1 MPLNT
6 TKLDSD
12 NDNTDASGARVQ
24 RRRRIMLRLVILNAL
39 VLGISFMGIRAYGY
53 RLKTAV
59 RAAPFKTIGP
69 LPETGSNPL
78 FDPQATLRS
87 ENRSITVSGNY
98 GCLPAEGEAL
108 VHAIVAQESTGA
120 FARGSF
126 QGPCT
131 GQVEPFTIKATEA
144 EGVPAFQEGRVKIEA
159 LGLNRTGTSAFT
171 FTDVFF
177 WGRFAQATKAS
188 DDSQSGMRTR

>member
-1 MPLNT
+1 MPLN

-12 NDNTDASGARVQ
+12 DNTEPAGARVQ
-24 RRRRIMLRLVILNAL
+24 RRRRITLWLVMLNAL
-39 VLGISFMGIRAYGY
+39 ALGISFLGIRAYGY

-69 LPETGSNPL
+69 LSETGNPL
-78 FDPQATLRS
+78 FDPLATLRS

-131 GQVEPFTIKATEA
+131 GQVEAFTIKATEA

-188 DDSQSGMRTR
+188 DDSPSGARGR